1 MWRDRWPPR
10 RRRADIPPW
19 LQEVILPCLEVDPD
33 RRTRPPAQLAFD
45 LRHPEQI
52 VLGPRAARARR
63 DDWLTVLRRRLRPVQ
78 PMPRRLPAAGQMAA
92 APILAVAVD
101 LPVAE
106 EELSEA
112 LRSQVQKMIPSRPGA
127 RLACLNVLRSGAVS
141 IDTTL
146 DEQGRNRHVQR
157 LLELRHWAR
166 PLGVA
171 EGRVTSMCGGGGH
184 RRGQPGLMR
193 APTEWTP
200 GAGAG
205 AQSLARR
212 LLGAS
217 RQGGGRGTL
226 QRHRGPPPSHDCAGP
241 NSSAVWYRFSMPS
254 DAGRKP

>member
-1 MWRDRWPPR
+1 
-10 RRRADIPPW
+10 
-19 LQEVILPCLEVDPD
+19 
-33 RRTRPPAQLAFD
+33 
-45 LRHPEQI
+45 

-171 EGRVTSMCGGGGH
+171 EGRVTFH
-184 RRGQPGLMR
+184 VLE
-193 APTEWTP
+193 AADTAE
-200 GAGAG
+200 AI
-205 AQSLARR
+205 L
-212 LLGAS
+212 
-217 RQGGGRGTL
+217 
-226 QRHRGPPPSHDCAGP
+226 D
-241 NSSAVWYRFSMPS
+241 
-254 DAGRKP
+254 